1 MKMINDIFKYFLMGL
16 IITIS
21 IEIIGLIYMLIFA
34 YFNVDISVTILNII
48 SEILSLITWMIMTY
62 IYLKKCEIKEKNN
75 FLLFFLPAFVVI
87 LDIFQIL
94 Q

>member
-1 MKMINDIFKYFLMGL
+1 MKMTNDIFKYFLMGL

-21 IEIIGLIYMLIFA
+21 IEIIGLMYMLIFA
-34 YFNVDISVTILNII
+34 YFNVDISVTILSII

-62 IYLKKCEIKEKNN
+62 IYLKKCEIKEKNK
-75 FLLFFLPAFVVI
+75 FLLFFLPPFVVI